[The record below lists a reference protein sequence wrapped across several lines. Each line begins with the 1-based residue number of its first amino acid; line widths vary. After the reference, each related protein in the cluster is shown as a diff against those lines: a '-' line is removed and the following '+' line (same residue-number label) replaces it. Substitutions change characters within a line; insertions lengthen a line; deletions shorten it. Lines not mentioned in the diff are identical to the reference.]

1 MKHFKALF
9 DWMPNNKFDFLFKH
23 QNWQFDNK
31 PHFIG
36 YSSDLSSFDHLFI
49 LKNWKEF
56 YCLCPKVFGVICHLV
71 NNSFHPHSR
80 WCCCCWCCCCWCC
93 CCCCCWWCCVVVTL
107 LLLMSIERKRIK
119 FEENCCASCS
129 SSSFRWAH
137 CFCFPFIWIGSAHM
151 SFILNAVFRFRV
163 QQEVNEWEMWRRPTI
178 SK

>member
-80 WCCCCWCCCCWCC
+80 WCCCCCCWCCCCWCC
-93 CCCCCWWCCVVVTL
+93 CCWCCCWWCYCCWCCCWWCCCCYVIVVVDVHWKEMNKIWRKL
-107 LLLMSIERKRIK
+107 LCELQQQQLQMSALFLFSIYLNRFSSHVIH
-119 FEENCCASCS
+119 FECS
-129 SSSFRWAH
+129 V
-137 CFCFPFIWIGSAHM
+137 PF
-151 SFILNAVFRFRV
+151 
-163 QQEVNEWEMWRRPTI
+163 
-178 SK
+178 